1 MKKIFIIIF
10 VLFVLILSG
19 CEKKNYTSINFED
32 KQFGFLTKFTY
43 DKSLDYTFKN
53 IEVQENE
60 YAQMNMT
67 SKNNNIVIDFEYD
80 EQTKEFFEV
89 NKKSVSDYDNY
100 KEYKYNGYTAYTFST
115 GDENLYLMIMLDDIV
130 ETANPCMYIRFSL
143 LDDTTKTD
151 IMKFYNSD
159 DFQYFINSIEYIVK
173 K

>member
-1 MKKIFIIIF
+1 MKKIFIIIS

-19 CEKKNYTSINFED
+19 CEKKTYTSINFED

-43 DKSLDYTFKN
+43 DKSLDYTFNN

-100 KEYKYNGYTAYTFST
+100 KEYKYN
-115 GDENLYLMIMLDDIV
+115 
-130 ETANPCMYIRFSL
+130 
-143 LDDTTKTD
+143 
-151 IMKFYNSD
+151 
-159 DFQYFINSIEYIVK
+159 
-173 K
+173 